1 MWSSSGCAMAASLAF
16 WRVCGRIGRP
26 SMDPRVPGSGSGL
39 MATVLRKLKMAIEPI
54 ETVVAL
60 CRYGTTKSCDISPC
74 FQRGALAF
82 LRIDFFILVISM
94 DTLPYFRHLFNL
106 LQTFLLYQRI
116 TLRNVLQS
124 RSTRKESRAQKYCT
138 LAEGDAPHVRD
149 EGHFCTIF
157 ILFDD
162 LAPSNYLFFIFTY
175 FFSLL
180 ILENRIIV

>member
-1 MWSSSGCAMAASLAF
+1 
-16 WRVCGRIGRP
+16 
-26 SMDPRVPGSGSGL
+26 
-39 MATVLRKLKMAIEPI
+39 MAIEPI

-106 LQTFLLYQRI
+106 LQTFLLHQRI